1 MHKAVT
7 PSVAYYVTIILMN
20 KNKVLLGHLVAY
32 LAQYPFRV
40 YINSTS
46 THMSY
51 LIITELIR
59 VLLLKQ
65 WIVTSSMSQ
74 AKYNNYYVFYNNY
87 VIKAARV
94 FFTKLILAIY
104 AWHIY
109 TYREIT
115 NYSVLIITC
124 HARR

>member
-74 AKYNNYYVFYNNY
+74 AKYNNYYVF
-87 VIKAARV
+87 I
-94 FFTKLILAIY
+94 
-104 AWHIY
+104 
-109 TYREIT
+109 
-115 NYSVLIITC
+115 IIT
-124 HARR
+124 